1 MWMMFCAM
9 FEIKILWLGFELRMV
24 QPMAGVPTTN
34 FNSYIDRGLN
44 HTWGRNI
51 IKYWEGCV

>member
-1 MWMMFCAM
+1 MMFCAM

-51 IKYWEGCV
+51 IKY